1 MLIPTTKRMKMMIMA
16 TVILMEN
23 CQTKITLAT
32 ALHASL
38 ENTKIVQIIGGR
50 PAKNNRRAAE
60 VKSFKA
66 PPKTPGI
73 AIQVVAPTLTWTLAA
88 IETGRAK
95 LSRHVLEEATS
106 RAIRSHHE
114 GRAILVEQIHTRTTR
129 TIEAKRA
136 NLSLTV
142 VLVKE

>member
-1 MLIPTTKRMKMMIMA
+1 MKMMIMA

-23 CQTKITLAT
+23 CQTKINLAT

-66 PPKTPGI
+66 
-73 AIQVVAPTLTWTLAA
+73 
-88 IETGRAK
+88 
-95 LSRHVLEEATS
+95 
-106 RAIRSHHE
+106 
-114 GRAILVEQIHTRTTR
+114 
-129 TIEAKRA
+129 
-136 NLSLTV
+136 
-142 VLVKE
+142 VKEGSGKEKERKKGEKIIKCYLIEIS